1 MRIIEPLAWLV
12 ITSVHPE
19 LTLCSPLRGLS
30 RTPGSS
36 MWTSPVRAATLRLRE
51 RPAEPGRLSGFG
63 IGWLEVELGTDAP
76 WLEVE
81 LGRARAAAGGWR
93 EAVEGRDCGTG
104 GWFEPSCNGGSSGC
118 CGGEGGGEGGAASD
132 GKALVGV
139 PHDGVPGRVE
149 AWELP
154 PSAAHAFA
162 RGATTVFEAGRER
175 KPGSAW
181 LIMRPRM
188 SWPLSAS
195 RARTR
200 AGSYA

>member
-19 LTLCSPLRGLS
+19 LPLCGPLRGLS

-51 RPAEPGRLSGFG
+51 RLAEPGRLRGFG
-63 IGWLEVELGTDAP
+63 SGWP
-76 WLEVE
+76 EVE

-93 EAVEGRDCGTG
+93 GAVEGCDCGNG
-104 GWFEPSCNGGSSGC
+104 GRFEPSRNGGSSGC

-139 PHDGVPGRVE
+139 PGRVD

-162 RGATTVFEAGRER
+162 REATTVLEAGRER

-195 RARTR
+195 RSRMR